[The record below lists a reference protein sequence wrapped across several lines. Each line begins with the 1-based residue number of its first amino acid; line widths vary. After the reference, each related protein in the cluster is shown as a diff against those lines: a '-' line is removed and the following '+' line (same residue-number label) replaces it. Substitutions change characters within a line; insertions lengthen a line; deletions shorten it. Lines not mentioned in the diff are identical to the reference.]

1 MKTRIKFDGDT
12 LVGFPKD
19 KTVNLIVL
27 YSGGFDSTAIL
38 NMALDASSYRE
49 NKINTVYAL
58 NVQKSN
64 FLDDGK
70 LKLEQK
76 YTKKFISH
84 LNKKY
89 KGKSNVKLI
98 RYSHTIPDL
107 VSYNYMI
114 NSYDLIFISAINTVV
129 PFIGGADINIVLGG
143 SLDTDSRL
151 YQLPYYKEMVE
162 SFNKPFN
169 SIETWMEFPLIH
181 YTKAQTLEY
190 SIKNNLYKFCTCCEN
205 PNGEIVCES
214 CKKHALGLFNL
225 LMDYKLYDTSL
236 TNEDV
241 NFIESELTRILDKI
255 DN

>member
-1 MKTRIKFDGDT
+1 METRIKFEGDT

-38 NMALDASSYRE
+38 NMALKAANNKE
-49 NKINTVYAL
+49 NKIITIYAL
-58 NVQKSN
+58 NVQASD

-76 YTKKFISH
+76 YTKKFIAH

-89 KGKSNVKLI
+89 KGKHNVKFI
-98 RYSHTIPDL
+98 KVSHSIPDL

-143 SLDTDSRL
+143 ALDTDSRG

-162 SFNKPFN
+162 SYNKPFN
-169 SIETWMEFPLIH
+169 SIETWMEFPLIQ
-181 YTKAQTLEY
+181 YTKAQILAY
-190 SIKNNLYKFCTCCEN
+190 SVENNLYKFCTCCEKPDSKIICN
-205 PNGEIVCES
+205 S
-214 CKKHALGLFNL
+214 CKEHALGLFSL
-225 LMDYKLYDTSL
+225 LMDYRIGNYHLSDKNAT
-236 TNEDV
+236 
-241 NFIESELTRILDKI
+241 FIESEVSRILGDM
-255 DN
+255 DE

>member
-1 MKTRIKFDGDT
+1 METRIKFDGDT

-38 NMALDASSYRE
+38 NMALNAASYKE
-49 NKINTVYAL
+49 NKINTIYAL
-58 NVQKSN
+58 NVSSD

-89 KGKSNVKLI
+89 KGKSNIKLI
-98 RYSHTIPDL
+98 RFSHTIPDL

-114 NSYDLIFISAINTVV
+114 NSYDLIFTSAINTVV

-143 SLDTDSRL
+143 SLDTDSRGCHI
-151 YQLPYYKEMVE
+151 PYYKEMVE
-162 SFNKPFN
+162 SYNKPFN
-169 SIETWMEFPLIH
+169 SIETWMEFPLIEN
-181 YTKAQTLEY
+181 TKAQILAYIVE
-190 SIKNNLYKFCTCCEN
+190 NNLYKFCTCCEKPDSKIICN
-205 PNGEIVCES
+205 S
-214 CKKHALGLFNL
+214 CKEHALGLFSL
-225 LMDYKLYDTSL
+225 LMDYRTGNYHLSDKNAT
-236 TNEDV
+236 
-241 NFIESELTRILDKI
+241 FIESKLDKI
-255 DN
+255 LGEIDD